1 MLCCS
6 AATSLTIVHAL
17 IHVAKGMAVSCDTF
31 NDARRQQVLRRG
43 AIKDPI
49 FFVGEIGEAGAFA
62 HVEANGGLF
71 YIDVK
76 IVFFH
81 GDNSPGLET
90 KLAPAAFKG
99 VAERRVVRPLNG
111 PASRH
116 SLPRWRSALRL
127 LLDEPEVELPHFY
140 DLRTG

>member
-81 GDNSPGLET
+81 RDNFPGLSHEAG
-90 KLAPAAFKG
+90 APDAFPL
-99 VAERRVVRPLNG
+99 ESRRSY
-111 PASRH
+111 PAFR
-116 SLPRWRSALRL
+116 
-127 LLDEPEVELPHFY
+127 E
-140 DLRTG
+140 